1 MSWTP
6 QQEEAL
12 RIRNKN
18 LLLSAAAGSGKT
30 AVLTER
36 ITRLAADPESH
47 TGIHELLVLTFT
59 KAAASEMKSRISA
72 SLTRELEAADAA
84 KDLPLVRHLE
94 RQISLLSSA
103 QISTLDAFFQSLV
116 RQYFYLLDL
125 DPKTRIMADE
135 NDARILADDVLTE
148 VLERW
153 YEEGDP
159 DFLTTCDLFASG
171 HQDQSLRQMILRMHR
186 YASSMPFPDVWL
198 TRLPSAY
205 EIPGDAT
212 LDTLPWTQP
221 ILSELIDTAG
231 KISGL
236 YRQSF
241 SLLDL
246 HPIARDV
253 YGETLSQE
261 YAFFSSLA
269 QVTTWQALYAMPS
282 FTPKKMPSLSAAKA
296 KAYGI
301 KSTDFNRSPEA
312 EAIKTLRDMA
322 KDTYKKKLL
331 PFLSITPSQ
340 WIKETRAMAP
350 EVKVL
355 SALALDFG
363 RSYLARK
370 KQEGVMEF
378 NDLEHYTLSL
388 LLDTKDPA
396 FTPEHA
402 EDFPSEAA
410 LSIRRNYK
418 EVMIDEYQDTNG
430 IQELI
435 TTLLSNGHN
444 RFLVGDIKQSIY
456 RFRQADPTI
465 FLSKYHRFLTD
476 GESGRRID
484 LNRNFRS
491 DAAVLS
497 SINYLFR
504 QLMTEKNL
512 ELTYGDAE
520 ALYPGRHEET
530 RPENYVGGRVTIELI
545 DGSELA
551 ETDRPELKEISTIDA
566 EGRLIAS
573 HIESLIQEGRQVM
586 NKDGTFRPIRYGD
599 IVILLRSIASKG
611 PALLKILKEHHIP
624 AVSSRDDDYVKNL
637 EVQTL
642 IALLQILD
650 NPLQDLPLTAVLRSF
665 FVGLTETDLAR
676 LRLLMKE
683 NEADHL
689 FPLLEKAVPLLSRE
703 KADALSAFLT
713 HFSAWREHAVQGGI
727 APLLQE
733 IWEDTDYLTY
743 VSGLPGGHAR
753 RAHLLSFYELA
764 RARDTGTHNGLY
776 PFLTELSSL
785 LKGDGRF
792 QTKTDAVSTDAVRIM
807 TIHSSKGLEFP
818 VVFLADLA
826 KNFNASDMTGIALC
840 HKGLGLGIQY
850 FDIER
855 RLRWPSLYWY
865 AVRAASERESRA
877 EEARLLYVAMTRAR
891 DTLYLTASVKDAEK
905 VLAACMTPL
914 AGSGSDTPLPLPAH
928 LISHARSY
936 LDWILPAAL
945 HHRDLSPVWSRLEKI
960 PSFQSDA
967 AGDHS
972 HFDFRI
978 ISQKDLLTESEKA
991 LLEESE
997 KPETAKEE
1005 KNASPAFDREAFL
1018 AHLPETVPDW
1028 LSRQLT
1034 WRYAFPGATA
1044 TPAKLT
1050 ATAAV
1055 KLREEAEYAQG
1066 DEPPYASSILADD
1079 LEGAA
1084 KTEDLPADYSTPP
1097 AFLSED
1103 TPLYSGTSFGTLM
1116 HKAMEMIDFTTLFP
1130 TEDALRKHIRTLSD
1144 KHVFTQE
1151 ETKVLLSHRKDRNPV
1166 EALLTF
1172 AQSPLAA
1179 LMRRAA
1185 AVRKEMPFSILLP
1198 ARSFYPQCEDG
1209 ETLFLQGIMD
1219 CLVEEADGL
1228 TIIDYK
1234 TDRTMTEEE
1243 LKAHYKIQLQVYG
1256 ESAEKLLG
1264 KPVKHLYLWSFTF
1277 GKEIEVARWETR
1289 DE

>member
-12 RIRNKN
+12 HIRNKN

-47 TGIHELLVLTFT
+47 IDIHELLVLTFT

-84 KDLPLVRHLE
+84 QDLPLVHHLE

-135 NDARILADDVLTE
+135 NDAHLLADDVLTE

-153 YEEGDP
+153 YEEGNP

-171 HQDQSLRQMILRMHR
+171 HQDQSLRQMILRMHS
-186 YASSMPFPDVWL
+186 YAASMPFPDVWL
-198 TRLPSAY
+198 QRLPDAY
-205 EIPGDAT
+205 EIPEDAT
-212 LDTLPWTQP
+212 LDDLPWTQP
-221 ILSELIDTAG
+221 ILAALIDTAG
-231 KISGL
+231 KICDL
-236 YRQSF
+236 YRQAF
-241 SLLDL
+241 SLLEL
-246 HPIARDV
+246 NPIARDV
-253 YGETLSQE
+253 YGETLGQE

-269 QVTTWQALYAMPS
+269 EVTTWQALYDMPS
-282 FTPKKMPSLSAAKA
+282 FTPQKMPSLSAAKA
-296 KAYGI
+296 KTYGI
-301 KSTDFNRSPEA
+301 KSTDFNNSSDA
-312 EAIKTLRDMA
+312 KSIKDLRDMA

-331 PFLSITPSQ
+331 PFLSITPAQ
-340 WIKETRAMAP
+340 WMKETRAMLP
-350 EVKVL
+350 EVKIL
-355 SALALDFG
+355 SALALDFS
-363 RSYLARK
+363 RTYLTRK

-388 LLDTKDPA
+388 LLDTENPA

-465 FLSKYHRFLTD
+465 FLAKYHRFQKGTEED
-476 GESGRRID
+476 QRID

-520 ALYPGRHEET
+520 ALYPGRHEEA

-551 ETDRPELKEISTIDA
+551 ETDQPELKEISKIDT
-566 EGRLIAS
+566 EGRLIAR

-586 NKDGTFRPIRYGD
+586 NKDGTFRPIQYGD
-599 IVILLRSIASKG
+599 IVILLRSIAAKG
-611 PALLKILKEHHIP
+611 PALLKILKDHHIP
-624 AVSSRDDDYVKNL
+624 AISSRDDDFVQNL

-676 LRLLMKE
+676 LRLLMEE
-683 NEADHL
+683 NNADHL
-689 FPLLEKAVPLLSRE
+689 FPLLREAAPLLSRE

-713 HFSAWREHAVQGGI
+713 RFSAWREHAVRGGI

-743 VSGLPGGHAR
+743 VSGLPGGHVR
-753 RAHLLSFYELA
+753 RAHLLAFYELA
-764 RARDTGTHNGLY
+764 RTRDAGTHNGLY
-776 PFLTELSSL
+776 PFLTELSRL
-785 LKGDGRF
+785 LKGDGHF
-792 QTKTDAVSTDAVRIM
+792 QAKTDAAPANAVRIM

-840 HKGLGLGIQY
+840 HKELGLGIQY
-850 FDIER
+850 FDSER

-865 AVRAASERESRA
+865 AVRAASERENRA

-891 DTLYLTASVKDAEK
+891 DALYLTAAVKDAEK

-914 AGSGSDTPLPLPAH
+914 AGSGSDTPRPLPSH
-928 LISHARSY
+928 LVSHARSY

-945 HHRDLSPVWSRLEKI
+945 HHRDLASVWNHLEKI
-960 PSFQSDA
+960 PSFQGDA

-978 ISQKDLLTESEKA
+978 IPQKTLLTESERA
-991 LLEESE
+991 LLEGSE
-997 KPETAKEE
+997 NVETKADEKKET
-1005 KNASPAFDREAFL
+1005 PAFDAAHFL
-1018 AHLPETVPDW
+1018 ADLPANTPDW

-1034 WRYAFPGATA
+1034 WHYAFPGATM
-1044 TPAKLT
+1044 TSAKLT

-1055 KLREEAEYAQG
+1055 KLREEAEYAG
-1066 DEPPYASSILADD
+1066 GEPPYASSILAED
-1079 LEGAA
+1079 LESEGE
-1084 KTEDLPADYSTPP
+1084 TESLPADYSAPP
-1097 AFLSED
+1097 AFLNEEA
-1103 TPLYSGTSFGTLM
+1103 PLYSGTSFGTLM
-1116 HKAMEMIDFTTLFP
+1116 HKAMEMIDFTTLP
-1130 TEDALRKHIRTLSD
+1130 PNEDAIRKRIRALSD
-1144 KHVFTQE
+1144 KHIFTEE
-1151 ETKVLLSHRKDRNPV
+1151 ETKVLLSHRRNRNPV
-1166 EALLTF
+1166 EALLAF
-1172 AQSPLAA
+1172 ANGPLAD
-1179 LMRRAA
+1179 LMRRATTL
-1185 AVRKEMPFSILLP
+1185 RKEMPFSILLP
-1198 ARSFYPQCEDG
+1198 ARSFYPQCEEG
-1209 ETLFLQGIMD
+1209 ETLFLQGVMD
-1219 CLVEEADGL
+1219 CLVEETDGL

-1243 LKAHYKIQLQVYG
+1243 LKVHYKIQLQVYG

-1277 GKEIEVARWETR
+1277 GKEIEVERWETS
-1289 DE
+1289 D

>member
-1 MSWTP
+1 
-6 QQEEAL
+6 
-12 RIRNKN
+12 
-18 LLLSAAAGSGKT
+18 
-30 AVLTER
+30 
-36 ITRLAADPESH
+36 
-47 TGIHELLVLTFT
+47 
-59 KAAASEMKSRISA
+59 
-72 SLTRELEAADAA
+72 
-84 KDLPLVRHLE
+84 
-94 RQISLLSSA
+94 
-103 QISTLDAFFQSLV
+103 
-116 RQYFYLLDL
+116 
-125 DPKTRIMADE
+125 
-135 NDARILADDVLTE
+135 
-148 VLERW
+148 
-153 YEEGDP
+153 
-159 DFLTTCDLFASG
+159 
-171 HQDQSLRQMILRMHR
+171 
-186 YASSMPFPDVWL
+186 
-198 TRLPSAY
+198 
-205 EIPGDAT
+205 
-212 LDTLPWTQP
+212 
-221 ILSELIDTAG
+221 
-231 KISGL
+231 
-236 YRQSF
+236 
-241 SLLDL
+241 
-246 HPIARDV
+246 
-253 YGETLSQE
+253 
-261 YAFFSSLA
+261 
-269 QVTTWQALYAMPS
+269 
-282 FTPKKMPSLSAAKA
+282 
-296 KAYGI
+296 
-301 KSTDFNRSPEA
+301 
-312 EAIKTLRDMA
+312 
-322 KDTYKKKLL
+322 
-331 PFLSITPSQ
+331 
-340 WIKETRAMAP
+340 
-350 EVKVL
+350 
-355 SALALDFG
+355 
-363 RSYLARK
+363 
-370 KQEGVMEF
+370 
-378 NDLEHYTLSL
+378 
-388 LLDTKDPA
+388 
-396 FTPEHA
+396 
-402 EDFPSEAA
+402 
-410 LSIRRNYK
+410 
-418 EVMIDEYQDTNG
+418 
-430 IQELI
+430 
-435 TTLLSNGHN
+435 
-444 RFLVGDIKQSIY
+444 
-456 RFRQADPTI
+456 
-465 FLSKYHRFLTD
+465 
-476 GESGRRID
+476 
-484 LNRNFRS
+484 
-491 DAAVLS
+491 
-497 SINYLFR
+497 
-504 QLMTEKNL
+504 
-512 ELTYGDAE
+512 
-520 ALYPGRHEET
+520 
-530 RPENYVGGRVTIELI
+530 
-545 DGSELA
+545 
-551 ETDRPELKEISTIDA
+551 
-566 EGRLIAS
+566 
-573 HIESLIQEGRQVM
+573 M
-586 NKDGTFRPIRYGD
+586 NKDGTFRPIQYGD
-599 IVILLRSIASKG
+599 IVILLRSIAAKG

-689 FPLLEKAVPLLSRE
+689 FPLLEKAAPLLSRE

-914 AGSGSDTPLPLPAH
+914 AGSGNDTPLPLPSH

-960 PSFQSDA
+960 PSFQGDA

-978 ISQKDLLTESEKA
+978 IPQKDLLTESEKA

-1005 KNASPAFDREAFL
+1005 KDASPAFDREAFL

-1055 KLREEAEYAQG
+1055 KLREEAEYAG
-1066 DEPPYASSILADD
+1066 GEAPYASSILAGE
-1079 LEGAA
+1079 LESAA

-1103 TPLYSGTSFGTLM
+1103 AP
-1116 HKAMEMIDFTTLFP
+1116 
-1130 TEDALRKHIRTLSD
+1130 
-1144 KHVFTQE
+1144 
-1151 ETKVLLSHRKDRNPV
+1151 PV
-1166 EALLTF
+1166 
-1172 AQSPLAA
+1172 
-1179 LMRRAA
+1179 
-1185 AVRKEMPFSILLP
+1185 
-1198 ARSFYPQCEDG
+1198 
-1209 ETLFLQGIMD
+1209 
-1219 CLVEEADGL
+1219 
-1228 TIIDYK
+1228 
-1234 TDRTMTEEE
+1234 
-1243 LKAHYKIQLQVYG
+1243 
-1256 ESAEKLLG
+1256 
-1264 KPVKHLYLWSFTF
+1264 
-1277 GKEIEVARWETR
+1277 
-1289 DE
+1289 